1 MSSSNERETADTAS
15 GFAAE
20 TAEYVTFVID
30 GQLFGIPVL
39 GVQDVLS
46 AHKITRIPLAPPEIA
61 GSLNLRGRIVTAFD
75 VRRRLGLSPWQA
87 GGETMSI
94 VFEHDGELYSLLVD
108 SVGEVLAL
116 AVSDYEKNPP
126 TLASKIRD
134 YSSGIYRLDD
144 QLLVVLDV
152 DALLQYDRVK
162 AA

>member
-1 MSSSNERETADTAS
+1 MSNSDREQGGATPAF
-15 GFAAE
+15 GGE
-20 TAEYVTFVID
+20 TAEFVTFVID

-46 AHKITRIPLAPPEIA
+46 AHKITRIPLAPAEIA

-75 VRRRLGLSPWQA
+75 VRRRLGLPPWQDN
-87 GGETMSI
+87 GETMSI
-94 VFEHDGELYSLLVD
+94 VVEHDGELYSLLVD

-126 TLASKIRD
+126 TLAPRIRD

-152 DALLQYDRVK
+152 DALLQYDGAK

>member
-1 MSSSNERETADTAS
+1 MSNNHKEAAGSAS
-15 GFAAE
+15 GFNAE
-20 TAEYVTFVID
+20 TAEFVTFVID

-75 VRRRLGLSPWQA
+75 VRRRLGLAPWQK
-87 GGETMSI
+87 GGGSMSI
-94 VFEHDGELYSLLVD
+94 VVEHDNELYSLLVD

-126 TLASKIRD
+126 TLAPRIRE

-144 QLLVVLDV
+144 KLLVVLDV
-152 DALLQYDRVK
+152 ETLLKYDRVK

>member
-1 MSSSNERETADTAS
+1 MSSSNNQETAEAAS
-15 GFAAE
+15 GFAGE
-20 TAEYVTFVID
+20 NAEYVTFVID

-46 AHKITRIPLAPPEIA
+46 AHKITRIPLAPSEIA

-75 VRRRLGLSPWQA
+75 VRRRLGLSPWKD
-87 GGETMSI
+87 GGEAMSI
-94 VFEHDGELYSLLVD
+94 VVEHDNELYSLLVD

-126 TLASKIRD
+126 TLAPRIRE

-152 DALLQYDRVK
+152 DALLQYDRAK